1 MTVNGMV
8 VRIEERR
15 SRRRSRLDPG
25 ETLMST
31 APGPSLQP
39 DQPPESPVAPVDQRI
54 GWGSDVAAQMLRRLD
69 IPFIAMTPGASYRG
83 LHDSLVNHL
92 GNEMPKMLL
101 CLHEEHAVAIAHGY
115 AKASGRAMAVALHS
129 NVGLMHGSMAI
140 FNAWCDRQ
148 PMLIVGATGPVDAAQ
163 RRPWIDWVHTAQDQG
178 ALIRNFIK
186 WDDQPGSAAA
196 MPESFLRAWQLA
208 ATPPCGP
215 VYVCLDA
222 TLQERPLDGD
232 PTFPDPA
239 RFRPPPPAVADTAAI
254 EAAAGMLAG
263 AERPLILFGRG
274 ERTSEAW
281 QCRVGLAERL
291 GAAMLSDL
299 KAGSMVPSD
308 HPQHAGP
315 PFNRLSRTAR
325 KAIVEADVILSLGW
339 IDLGGLLNQA
349 FDRDPPSAKIIHAGQ
364 DSYLHGGW
372 GKEHGVLPP
381 VDVYLLG
388 DSDRAA
394 AALLSRLADTPPKAP
409 WFTAIDNNKT
419 GTETGDRPTMRDL
432 ALELTAAAGVQPVA
446 FAALPRGWPVALA
459 PHRDPLAYLGK
470 DGGGG
475 VGSGPG
481 LTIGAALALRDSG
494 RLVVGVLGDGDC
506 MMSINALWT
515 AARYRI
521 PALFVVAN
529 NRAYFNDEVHQE
541 NVARA
546 RSRNLENKHIGIA
559 IDQPAPDF
567 ARLAEA
573 QGVDAV
579 GPVASRHM
587 LPDALSTAVDALRAG
602 KPFLV
607 DVHI

>member
-1 MTVNGMV
+1 
-8 VRIEERR
+8 
-15 SRRRSRLDPG
+15 
-25 ETLMST
+25 MST
-31 APGPSLQP
+31 APGSSPEPGLQA
-39 DQPPESPVAPVDQRI
+39 ESPAAPVDQRI
-54 GWGSDVAAQMLRRLD
+54 GWGSDLAAQMLRRLD
-69 IPFIAMTPGASYRG
+69 IPFIALTPGASYRG

-148 PMLIVGATGPVDAAQ
+148 PMLVVGATGPLDSAR

-178 ALIRNFIK
+178 ALIRHFIK
-186 WDDQPGSAAA
+186 WDDQPGSVEA
-196 MPESFLRAWQLA
+196 MPESFLRAWQIA
-208 ATPPCGP
+208 ATPPRGP

-222 TLQERPLDGD
+222 TLQERALDSE
-232 PTFPDPA
+232 PTFPDLA
-239 RFRPPPPAVADTAAI
+239 RFRPPAPPVADSAAI
-254 EAAAGMLAG
+254 DAAVRLLAG
-263 AERPLILFGRG
+263 AERPLILYGRG
-274 ERTSEAW
+274 ERTPEAW
-281 QCRVGLAERL
+281 QCRVALAERL

-308 HPQHAGP
+308 HRLHAGA
-315 PFNRLSRTAR
+315 PFNRLSRVAK
-325 KAIVEADVILSLGW
+325 KAIGEADVILSLGW

-349 FDRDPPSAKIIHAGQ
+349 FDRNPPSATIIHAGD
-364 DSYLHGGW
+364 DSHLHGGW

-381 VDVYLLG
+381 VDVNLLG

-394 AALLSRLADTPPKAP
+394 AALSARLAGAPPKAP
-409 WFTAIDNNKT
+409 WFVAFDKN
-419 GTETGDRPTMRDL
+419 ETGPRVGDGLTMRDI
-432 ALELTAAAGVQPVA
+432 AQTLTAAAGDRPVT
-446 FAALPRGWPVALA
+446 FALA

-506 MMSINALWT
+506 MMSINSLWT

-521 PALFVVAN
+521 PALFLIAN
-529 NRAYFNDEVHQE
+529 NRSYYNDEVHQE

-546 RSRNLENKHIGIA
+546 RSRNLDNKRIGIS
-559 IDQPAPDF
+559 IDCPAPDF

-573 QGVDAV
+573 QGIDAI
-579 GPVASRHM
+579 GPLTDRGM
-587 LPDALSTAVDALRAG
+587 LAEALSTAVDVVSSGR
-602 KPFLV
+602 PFLV

>member
-1 MTVNGMV
+1 
-8 VRIEERR
+8 
-15 SRRRSRLDPG
+15 
-25 ETLMST
+25 MST
-31 APGPSLQP
+31 VPDPSLQP
-39 DQPPESPVAPVDQRI
+39 DQPTESPTAPVDQRI

-69 IPFIAMTPGASYRG
+69 IPFIALTPGASYRG

-92 GNEMPKMLL
+92 GNETPKMLL

-148 PMLIVGATGPVDAAQ
+148 PMLIVGATGPLDAAQ

-178 ALIRNFIK
+178 ALIRHFVK
-186 WDDQPGSAAA
+186 WDDQPGSVEA
-196 MPESFLRAWQLA
+196 MPESFLRAWQIA

-222 TLQERPLDGD
+222 TLQERALDGD

-239 RFRPPPPAVADTAAI
+239 RFRPPAPAVADTPSVDTAAKL
-254 EAAAGMLAG
+254 LAG
-263 AERPLILFGRG
+263 AERSLILFGRG
-274 ERTSEAW
+274 ARTPEGW
-281 QCRVGLAERL
+281 QCRVALAERL

-299 KAGSMVPSD
+299 KAGSMVPSH
-308 HPQHAGP
+308 HPQHVGP
-315 PFNRLSRTAR
+315 PFNRPSRTAR
-325 KAIVEADVILSLGW
+325 KAIGEADVILSLGW

-349 FDRDPPSAKIIHAGQ
+349 FDKVPPTAKIIHADQ
-364 DSYLHGGW
+364 DTHLHGGW

-381 VDVYLLG
+381 VDVRLLG
-388 DSDRAA
+388 DPDRAA

-409 WFTAIDNNKT
+409 WFAAIDNDEA
-419 GTETGDRPTMRDL
+419 GAETGDRPTMRDL
-432 ALELTAAAGVQPVA
+432 ALALAAAAGDQPITY
-446 FAALPRGWPVALA
+446 AALPRGWPVALA

-481 LTIGAALALRDSG
+481 LTIGAALALRRSG
-494 RLVVGVLGDGDC
+494 RLAVGILGDGDC

-515 AARYRI
+515 AARYEI
-521 PALFVVAN
+521 PVLFIVAN
-529 NRAYFNDEVHQE
+529 NRSYYNDEVHQE
-541 NVARA
+541 NVARG
-546 RSRNLENKHIGIA
+546 RSRNMDNKRIGIA

-573 QGVDAV
+573 QGVAAV
-579 GPVASRHM
+579 GPVTSRDM
-587 LPDALSTAVDALRAG
+587 LPEALSLAVDSVRRG

-607 DVHI
+607 DVRI